1 METRCMELSQKLFV
15 SAANGSFQFTG
26 LGAGIFSICSRT
38 TLDQAP
44 SAEEPFLDSCA
55 WPAFAKTIR
64 VKAGQALAGITIQ
77 GQPGVKLHVRVND
90 PAQAL
95 TALPNPYAPDPNL
108 ELH

>member
-1 METRCMELSQKLFV
+1 VVWLR
-15 SAANGSFQFTG
+15 
-26 LGAGIFSICSRT
+26 SRI

-64 VKAGQALAGITIQ
+64 LKAGQALAGITIQ

-90 PAQAL
+90 PTQAQIPTHL
-95 TALPNPYAPDPNL
+95 TQI
-108 ELH
+108 